1 MPNVTISLDEDIL
14 RAGRE
19 YARKRNMSL
28 NALIRQLLEQRVRR
42 AEVNWIDAC
51 FERMDEASVNSGGRK
66 WKREDLY
73 DV

>member
-1 MPNVTISLDEDIL
+1 MPNVTISLDEDML

-19 YARKRNMSL
+19 YARRRNLSL
-28 NALIRQLLEQRVRR
+28 NALIRELLEHRVRR
-42 AEVNWIDAC
+42 TEATWIDAC
-51 FERMDEASVNSGGRK
+51 FERMDRAAVDSGGRG